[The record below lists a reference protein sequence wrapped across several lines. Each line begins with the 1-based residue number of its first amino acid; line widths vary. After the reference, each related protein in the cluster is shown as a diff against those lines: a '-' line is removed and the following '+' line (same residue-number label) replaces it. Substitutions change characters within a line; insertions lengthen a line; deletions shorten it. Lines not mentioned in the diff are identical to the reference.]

1 MDGMHRNKPR
11 WTRRESDDMRL
22 KYVINETCS
31 ALVGETHEQT
41 LRRTIAQLRAEIE
54 ILRKENTELK
64 ERNELPCE
72 LTVTNTPVMVHP
84 TVTCLHDRL
93 IWDTSGLR
101 CDICGIWFNNP
112 PTLRECR

>member
-1 MDGMHRNKPR
+1 M
-11 WTRRESDDMRL
+11 TRL
-22 KYVINETCS
+22 KYVINELCP

-41 LRRTIAQLRAEIE
+41 LRRTIAQLHAEIE
-54 ILRKENTELK
+54 ILRQN
-64 ERNELPCE
+64 
-72 LTVTNTPVMVHP
+72 NTPLNTPLGVHP

-112 PTLRECR
+112 PTLKECR